1 MMKIPKARRLGAWL
15 FAAALITLAAL
26 APGAAG
32 GGPNISRAV
41 ENLRATITQQPD
53 NAGAWVDLG
62 NLLQMDGR
70 VDEAEAAYRR
80 ALEISPDQVGARF
93 NLALLLQG
101 RGASSAAYREYK
113 RVLKIE
119 PKHAWAHYQLGTLHE
134 AAGRETSAIHAYAK
148 AFALDPRLRFPDVN
162 PHVIDNRYVTQAT
175 LEAYRRRSTLL
186 GALNSYED
194 PRRITNLLLGKT
206 SDTQGV
212 PAEASKAPP
221 SPDPVSAPR
230 PATGSK
236 TIGAQ
241 DVVPG
246 RSGVVS
252 GGAAT
257 AQAPSRLYQ
266 PPSYQPAPIVDEEG
280 QSYDEATDDSGNSP
294 LVPGATFVPGVQSN
308 GRLEIR
314 WRSQGAERVA
324 VGG

>member
-1 MMKIPKARRLGAWL
+1 MTKIPKARRLGAWL
-15 FAAALITLAAL
+15 FAAPLIALAAL

-32 GGPNISRAV
+32 GGPNLSRAV
-41 ENLRATITQQPD
+41 ENLRATITQQPN

-113 RVLKIE
+113 RVLKID

-175 LEAYRRRSTLL
+175 LEAYRRRSTLV
-186 GALNSYED
+186 GAPNSYED

-206 SDTQGV
+206 SDAREAT
-212 PAEASKAPP
+212 AEPSKAPP
-221 SPDPVSAPR
+221 GPDPISTPS

-280 QSYDEATDDSGNSP
+280 QSYDEETDDSGNSP

-314 WRSQGAERVA
+314 WRSQSTERVA
-324 VGG
+324 VGS